1 MGWGPLGAATS
12 WIRRDDTRRLV
23 RQFLRRRSA
32 VLGLVLVLGLLTCGL
47 AAPWIAPY
55 GPDERFVSEQAPSF
69 THWFGTD
76 DLGRDLLSGV
86 MHGARITLLIGVI
99 SVGIALSAGLVLG
112 SISAYAGGKIDLVL
126 QRVVDVMMSF
136 PSILLAILIIAVTDK
151 PSLAMAMVAVGIVGI
166 PTYTRLVRA
175 SVLQQREQE
184 YVLAARAL
192 GASPLRILGLGILPN
207 IVAPVM
213 VQATLGFA
221 TAILEAAGLSFL
233 GLGAQPPTKEW
244 GLMVKAGWDTWATS
258 PWIIAFPGACIFVA
272 VLSLNLLGDGLRDV
286 LDPRQRQ
293 R

>member
-1 MGWGPLGAATS
+1 MS
-12 WIRRDDTRRLV
+12 WARRLVERFSRESTRKLV
-23 RQFLRRRSA
+23 RQFFRRPSA
-32 VLGLVLVLGLLTCGL
+32 VLGLVLVLGLLFAGL
-47 AAPWIAPY
+47 AAPWIAPH
-55 GPDERFVSEQAPSF
+55 GPNERFVSEQAPSLA
-69 THWFGTD
+69 HWFGTD
-76 DLGRDLLSGV
+76 ELGRDLLSGV
-86 MHGARITLLIGVI
+86 LYGARITLMIGVI

-112 SISAYAGGKIDLVL
+112 SVSAYAGGKIDLVL
-126 QRVVDVMMSF
+126 QRIVDVMMSF

-151 PSLAMAMVAVGIVGI
+151 PSLTMAMVAVGIVGI

-175 SVLQQREQE
+175 TVLQQREQE

-192 GASPLRILGLGILPN
+192 GASPLRILALGILPN

-244 GLMVKAGWDTWATS
+244 GLMVKAGWDTWAS
-258 PWIIAFPGACIFVA
+258 APWIITFPGACIFVA
-272 VLSLNLLGDGLRDV
+272 VLSLNLFGDGLRDV
-286 LDPRQRQ
+286 LDPRQRE

>member
-1 MGWGPLGAATS
+1 M
-12 WIRRDDTRRLV
+12 REDRKRLL
-23 RQFLRRRSA
+23 RQFLRRRTA
-32 VLGLVLVLGLLTCGL
+32 VLGLALVLGLLVAGIF
-47 AAPWIAPY
+47 APWLAPFD
-55 GPDERFVSEQAPSF
+55 PNERFVSEQSPSLE
-69 THWFGTD
+69 HWFGTD
-76 DLGRDLLSGV
+76 ELGRDLFSGV
-86 MHGARITLLIGVI
+86 LHGARVTLLIGFI

-112 SISAYAGGKIDLVL
+112 SLSAWLGGKVDLVL

-136 PSILLAILIIAVTDK
+136 PSILLAILIVAVTDK
-151 PSLAMAMVAVGIVGI
+151 PSLTMAMIAVGIVGI

-175 SVLQQREQE
+175 VVLQQREQD
-184 YVLAARAL
+184 YVVAAQAL
-192 GASPLRILGLGILPN
+192 GASTPRILGLGILPN
-207 IVAPVM
+207 ITAPVM

-258 PWIIAFPGACIFVA
+258 PWIITFPGACIFVA